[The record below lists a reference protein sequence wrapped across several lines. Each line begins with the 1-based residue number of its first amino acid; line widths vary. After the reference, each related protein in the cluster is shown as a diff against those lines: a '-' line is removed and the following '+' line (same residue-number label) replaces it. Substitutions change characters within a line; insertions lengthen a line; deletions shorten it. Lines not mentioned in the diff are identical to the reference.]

1 MTTQNRTQEELVMK
15 TKVNNNNNNNDKE
28 VIMTTQNRTQK
39 ELEMNTKIITK
50 NPYGIKTPKS
60 VKEFR
65 RNLGKYFWTRGSDGE
80 ELYVCSKSGRTDF
93 IDIDEI
99 SSFSDIYELTNSGFD
114 GDGTS
119 PQICPTFDTLVKFSD
134 YMMDTNQYVSCD
146 GYFDDDDNYKLFDN
160 QYDQKDPCWYSLD
173 NQITRE
179 FYMMTL
185 GEFCNYGYV
194 DEEEMN

>member
-1 MTTQNRTQEELVMK
+1 MTNTVNK
-15 TKVNNNNNNNDKE
+15 TTNKKE
-28 VIMTTQNRTQK
+28 
-39 ELEMNTKIITK
+39 

-60 VKEFR
+60 VEEFR
-65 RNLGKYFWTRGSDGE
+65 RNLGEYYWTRGSDGE
-80 ELYVCSKSGRTDF
+80 ELYVCSKSGKSEF
-93 IDIDEI
+93 IDIDKI
-99 SSFSDIYELTNSGFD
+99 SSFSDIYELTNSGFG

-119 PQICPTFDTLVKFSD
+119 PQICPMFDTLVKFSD

-146 GYFDDDDNYKLFDN
+146 GYFDDEDNYKLFDN
-160 QYDQKDPCWYSLD
+160 QYDQKNPCWYTLD

-194 DEEEMN
+194 DETELEEVN